1 MEVAGEAIEFDH
13 GSRILR
19 IRTNALRVNN
29 ANRSRKNWGP
39 SCLSIGLAGVNCT
52 SAQTGCCCSCFFCC
66 CSHIHS
72 SPKHQSV
79 VTGQSA
85 ITLN

>member
-1 MEVAGEAIEFDH
+1 MDVAGEAIEFDH

-52 SAQTGCCCSCFFCC
+52 SAQTGCCCSCFFAVV
-66 CSHIHS
+66 HTFTHRQNT
-72 SPKHQSV
+72 SPLSQDSL
-79 VTGQSA
+79 Q
-85 ITLN
+85 